1 MSKFSEVLDQLRENQ
16 PKAKY
21 GIAFEKLMVNY
32 FKTDPTLKSQFDE
45 VYRWTDWRY
54 NGGTADTGIDLVAHR
69 VDDGTWMAIQCKFYA
84 SNARIQKSHL
94 DSFFEASGHSF
105 ETENGSEYF
114 GSRMIISTTDHWS
127 SPAEAALAN
136 QMIPTS
142 RIGISTIAESPIN
155 WDVAFP
161 GSEVRDKN
169 IQINLSQRETFE
181 PRPHQQTA
189 IDKAI

>member
-32 FKTDPTLKSQFDE
+32 FKTDPTLKAQFDE

-84 SNARIQKSHL
+84 SNARIQKAHL

-127 SPAEAALAN
+127 SHAEAALAN

-142 RIGISTIAESPIN
+142 RIGIWA
-155 WDVAFP
+155 
-161 GSEVRDKN
+161 
-169 IQINLSQRETFE
+169 
-181 PRPHQQTA
+181 
-189 IDKAI
+189 